1 MKKLLLTLLLLAAP
15 AFAKE
20 SVFVFD
26 MKHNRVVAKQDETSQ
41 RPLASIT
48 KLMTAIIAIELGIDD
63 RYLID
68 TMLVQ
73 SNNKSAEKLAA
84 IYGRPQFIHLMNFK
98 AKQLGMND
106 TKFVDPSGL
115 GMNTSTAV
123 DIAVLI
129 AHATKYA
136 EVRAAASPTVQVVEP
151 KGKRAHLALIQN
163 TNYALLKEFTHIT
176 GSKTGFTNAAG
187 WCIAMTT
194 NEHIIVILG
203 SPSKASRNALARRI
217 LIELKETPS
226 PTIVASARP

>member
-1 MKKLLLTLLLLAAP
+1 ML
-15 AFAKE
+15 
-20 SVFVFD
+20 VYD
-26 MKHNRVVAKQDETSQ
+26 IKHNQVVAHQDESKQ
-41 RPLASIT
+41 RPIASIT
-48 KLMTAIIAIELGIDD
+48 KLMTAIVAIELGIDE

-84 IYGRPQFIHLMNFK
+84 IYGRSQFIHLMNFK

-115 GMNTSTAV
+115 GMNTSTAI
-123 DIAVLI
+123 DLAVLI
-129 AHATKYA
+129 SHATKYS
-136 EVRAAASPTVQVVEP
+136 EIRAAASPTVQVIEP

-163 TNYALLKEFTHIT
+163 TNYTLLKEFTHIT

-203 SPSKASRNALARRI
+203 SPSKASRNAFARRI